1 MVHGQIFLKGKE
13 SDVGGWG
20 WAETFPVSFF
30 QGWSLLHLEIILP
43 FAKLCYVFE
52 KKYFFSVTIIL
63 WKKVILNCLKTNVKI
78 SHKLR

>member
-30 QGWSLLHLEIILP
+30 QG
-43 FAKLCYVFE
+43 
-52 KKYFFSVTIIL
+52 
-63 WKKVILNCLKTNVKI
+63 
-78 SHKLR
+78 